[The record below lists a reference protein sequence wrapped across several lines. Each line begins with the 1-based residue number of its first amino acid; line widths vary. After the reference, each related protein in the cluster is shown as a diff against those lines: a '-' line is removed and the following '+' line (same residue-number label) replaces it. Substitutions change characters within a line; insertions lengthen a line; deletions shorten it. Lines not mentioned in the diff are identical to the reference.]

1 MLYFLP
7 ILMYRFLPLF
17 FTDNNNTFLSTDL
30 CFPRSSI
37 VPLIDLL
44 LENVFRGS

>member
-1 MLYFLP
+1 
-7 ILMYRFLPLF
+7 MYQFLPLF
-17 FTDNNNTFLSTDL
+17 FTDDNDTFLLTDP

-37 VPLIDLL
+37 VLLIDLL